1 MLSKKYKEIYVL
13 KKIVIIGASELQ
25 DPLIL
30 KAKEMGLE
38 THVFAWEDGS
48 IGEKTADHFYPISI
62 TEKDKIL
69 EKCMEIK
76 PDAVASIASDLA
88 NITVNYLA
96 RNLGLTAN
104 SERSVL
110 ISTNKFEMR
119 KAFKSAG
126 IPTPD
131 FKRIGIDDSLED
143 IKKMRLP
150 VIVKPTDRS
159 GSRSIT
165 KIDHIGD
172 LESAVLRAVNDS
184 FEKKA
189 IVEEY
194 IDGSE
199 YSCEC
204 VSYEGKH
211 YFLTITKKFTTGA
224 PHYIETGHIEPSGLD
239 DDTVERVRS
248 VIFKALDALEIRYG
262 ASHSEFKIDQDGNIN
277 IIEIGSRM
285 GGDCIG
291 SDLVRL
297 STGYDFVKM
306 VIQIALGEKPEFKRI
321 SSSKCAAIKYI
332 CCEKDVEHFSLVKEK
347 FPENLV
353 RYTNI
358 GKIDHDVVDSSSRF
372 GFYIIVDSQVEKV
385 VSILGLHAHCD
396 RTFLS

>member
-1 MLSKKYKEIYVL
+1 M

-25 DPLIL
+25 NPLII

-69 EKCMEIK
+69 EKCREIK

-104 SERSVL
+104 SERSIL

-119 KAFKSAG
+119 KALKSAG

-131 FKRIGIDDSLED
+131 FKRIGINDSLED

-165 KIDHIGD
+165 KIDQIGE

-184 FEKKA
+184 FENKA
-189 IVEEY
+189 IIEEY
-194 IDGSE
+194 IDGDE

-204 VSYEGKH
+204 VSFDGKP
-211 YFLTITKKFTTGA
+211 YFLAITKKFTTGA

-239 DDTVERVRS
+239 DDTVERIRS
-248 VIFKALDALEIRYG
+248 VIFKALGALEIRYG

-291 SDLVRL
+291 SDLVLL

-306 VIQIALGEKPEFKRI
+306 VIQIALGEKPEFIK
-321 SSSKCAAIKYI
+321 SSSPKCAAIRFI
-332 CCEKDVEHFSLVKEK
+332 CCEEDMGRFALVKEQ
-347 FPENLV
+347 FSENLV
-353 RYTNI
+353 RYSSMR
-358 GKIDHDVVDSSSRF
+358 KMDHDVVDSSSRF
-372 GFYIIVDSQVEKV
+372 GFYIVTDDQYEKV
-385 VSILGLHAHCD
+385 VSILEL
-396 RTFLS
+396 